1 MKIARPLVIL
11 DLETTGTWREK
22 DKIVEIGMIKLTPG
36 GEKDVFIKRVN
47 PGITIPPEVS
57 ELIGITD
64 DDVKDEPPFRDIARE
79 VLDFIGDSDM
89 GGFNVERFDLP
100 LLERELAEAG
110 LKLDLR
116 ERRIYDA
123 QKIYH
128 LHEKRDLMAAY
139 AFYCKK
145 DLVNAHTAMGDVEA
159 TLEILEEQVNKYGSE
174 DEGIESLKDFDYKP
188 RQGNFDKE
196 GKFRWWNG
204 ELYPTFGKHA
214 RRKNIRQLAGSERDY
229 LEWILKSDFT
239 DTVKDMVRNA
249 LQGRFPEPPRLEEG
263 KQ

>member
-159 TLEILEEQVNKYGSE
+159 TLEIL
-174 DEGIESLKDFDYKP
+174 
-188 RQGNFDKE
+188 
-196 GKFRWWNG
+196 
-204 ELYPTFGKHA
+204 
-214 RRKNIRQLAGSERDY
+214 
-229 LEWILKSDFT
+229 
-239 DTVKDMVRNA
+239 
-249 LQGRFPEPPRLEEG
+249 
-263 KQ
+263 